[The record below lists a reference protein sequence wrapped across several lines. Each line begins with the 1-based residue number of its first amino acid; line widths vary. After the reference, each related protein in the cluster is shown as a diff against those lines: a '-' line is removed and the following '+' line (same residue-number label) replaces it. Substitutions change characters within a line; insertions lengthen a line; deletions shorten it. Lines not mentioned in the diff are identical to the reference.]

1 MTLRAV
7 FFFGRARALTAGG
20 FFISAQQEPIP
31 APIVSGMAN
40 AALALGT
47 VAGYEKTGG
56 YGSEAGQQPLRDA
69 IVKRFYSENTKI
81 NASEIFVSDGSKCDI
96 SRMQQMFGPGRKVAV
111 QDPAYPAYVDSS
123 VINGHCTGYDEKTK
137 RYENIVYME
146 CVPGNDFFPN
156 LEAAKEADIIFFCSP
171 NNPTGAAA
179 TRAQCKELVD
189 FANKNGQIVI
199 FDAAYAFYIENPDC
213 PKTIFEIEGAET
225 CCIESCSFSKYA
237 GFTGLRLGWTVV
249 PEALKFADGSS
260 VRFDWNRCMAT
271 AFNGASNVA
280 QGGGLAALSDEGWKS
295 MQETVGFYKENAK
308 MLKKTFEELGF
319 KVYGAVDAPYV
330 WVDFD
335 GRDSWEVF
343 TEILT
348 KTDIV
353 TTPGAGFGPTGDGF
367 VRMSAFCHRGNLETA
382 IERLKK
388 EFGK

>member
-1 MTLRAV
+1 
-7 FFFGRARALTAGG
+7 
-20 FFISAQQEPIP
+20 
-31 APIVSGMAN
+31 
-40 AALALGT
+40 
-47 VAGYEKTGG
+47 
-56 YGSEAGQQPLRDA
+56 
-69 IVKRFYSENTKI
+69 
-81 NASEIFVSDGSKCDI
+81 
-96 SRMQQMFGPGRKVAV
+96 MQQMFGPGRKVAV